1 MRNII
6 IKRKKEFSG
15 SFINLK
21 VYIEDY
27 QASEITINGV
37 PCRKIGELR
46 NGEERAF
53 TVGDNPAKI
62 FVIQNKLTKNY
73 INDFFQLPPGN
84 QNIFLTGGNILN
96 PLIGYRFGF
105 DIISSEEVLINRKKN
120 NKRFAAVFISAF
132 AVLMVFG
139 FFSGFAAAYLEDD
152 YSENTSKIFT
162 AEDMQ
167 ITLTEKFSEIEFE
180 GYTSC
185 YDSNDIAVFTLKED
199 FSLFEGGGENYS
211 LEDYAEL
218 VKINNGLTDD
228 SLGTIDGL
236 PYIEYEAQN
245 PDNNITYY
253 YVTFMYKTDNAFW
266 IVCFTTE
273 VSNSEKYIP
282 QFIDWAKSV
291 TFMAENKLA

>member
-15 SFINLK
+15 SFIKLK

-27 QASEITINGV
+27 QTSEIMINGV

-62 FVIQNKLTKNY
+62 FVIPNKINRNY
-73 INDFFQLPPGN
+73 INDFFQLPLGN
-84 QNIFLTGGNILN
+84 QDIYLTGGNTLN

-120 NKRFAAVFISAF
+120 NKHLAAIYIITFISLFVVAF
-132 AVLMVFG
+132 LTGFG
-139 FFSGFAAAYLEDD
+139 AAYFEDN
-152 YSENTSKIFT
+152 YSSSTPKTFT

-167 ITLTEKFSEIEFE
+167 ITLTNNFTEANYEDC
-180 GYTSC
+180 TSS
-185 YDSNDIAVFTLKED
+185 YESKNIAVFTIKND

-211 LEDYAEL
+211 IEEYADIVEQA
-218 VKINNGLTDD
+218 ND
-228 SLGTIDGL
+228 L
-236 PYIEYEAQN
+236 PYNSMEYINGIPCLKYDFTN
-245 PDNNITYY
+245 PDYNITYSY
-253 YVTFMYKTDNAFW
+253 MTFLYKSDNAFW
-266 IVCFTTE
+266 IVQFTTE
-273 VSNSEKYIP
+273 KSKSENYAEQIVEWAGSVS
-282 QFIDWAKSV
+282 FI
-291 TFMAENKLA
+291 TQNKLA